1 MLIVGIFCTF
11 VNCFAP
17 LLERGENSRNNHKKL
32 RKQMKDNVNTEEL
45 TEAVHET
52 YRQLQNKLERKA
64 NEAEELKTQ
73 MRIMEATQK
82 LLDEIE
88 RLNNDLEDYRSEVDG
103 LREQLQDEKDK
114 NQQLEMR
121 LSEMSK
127 LSAGMAKKSSLEE
140 LLEALRIF
148 INKSKQKR
156 IEKRTA
162 VKEMVLE
169 LAYANN
175 LTFPDDLAATLESLD
190 DEPSESK
197 VVNVAGNYNDIHDNG
212 SVNN

>member
-1 MLIVGIFCTF
+1 
-11 VNCFAP
+11 
-17 LLERGENSRNNHKKL
+17 
-32 RKQMKDNVNTEEL
+32 MKDNVNTEEL
-45 TEAVHET
+45 TEALHET

-169 LAYANN
+169 LANANGIV
-175 LTFPDDLAATLESLD
+175 FPEDLAATLDSLD
-190 DEPSESK
+190 DEQPDPK
-197 VVNVAGNYNDIHDNG
+197 VVNVAGNYNDIHNNDQVNMSDKQKADNG
-212 SVNN
+212 RK

>member
-1 MLIVGIFCTF
+1 
-11 VNCFAP
+11 
-17 LLERGENSRNNHKKL
+17 
-32 RKQMKDNVNTEEL
+32 MKDNVNTEEL

-88 RLNNDLEDYRSEVDG
+88 RLNNDLEDYRSELDG

-169 LAYANN
+169 LANANGIV
-175 LTFPDDLAATLESLD
+175 FPEDLAATLDSLD
-190 DEPSESK
+190 DEQPDPK
-197 VVNVAGNYNDIHDNG
+197 VVNVAGNYNDIHNNDQVNMSDKQKADNG
-212 SVNN
+212 RK

>member
-1 MLIVGIFCTF
+1 
-11 VNCFAP
+11 
-17 LLERGENSRNNHKKL
+17 
-32 RKQMKDNVNTEEL
+32 MKDNVNTEEL

-73 MRIMEATQK
+73 MRIMEATQT

-88 RLNNDLEDYRSEVDG
+88 RLNNDLEDYRSELDG
-103 LREQLQDEKDK
+103 LREQLQNEKDK

-169 LAYANN
+169 LANANGIV
-175 LTFPDDLAATLESLD
+175 FPEDLAATLDSLD
-190 DEPSESK
+190 DEQPDPK
-197 VVNVAGNYNDIHDNG
+197 VVNVAGNYNDIHNNDQVNMSDKQKADNG
-212 SVNN
+212 RK

>member
-1 MLIVGIFCTF
+1 
-11 VNCFAP
+11 
-17 LLERGENSRNNHKKL
+17 
-32 RKQMKDNVNTEEL
+32 MKDNVNTEEL

-121 LSEMSK
+121 LSEMSQ

-169 LAYANN
+169 LANANGIV
-175 LTFPDDLAATLESLD
+175 FPEDLAATLDSLD
-190 DEPSESK
+190 DEQPDPK
-197 VVNVAGNYNDIHDNG
+197 VVNVAGNYNDIHNNDQVNMSDKQKADNG
-212 SVNN
+212 RK

>member
-1 MLIVGIFCTF
+1 
-11 VNCFAP
+11 
-17 LLERGENSRNNHKKL
+17 
-32 RKQMKDNVNTEEL
+32 MKDNVNTEEL

-73 MRIMEATQK
+73 MRIMEATQTM
-82 LLDEIE
+82 LDEIE

-169 LAYANN
+169 LANANGIV
-175 LTFPDDLAATLESLD
+175 FPEDLAATLDSLD
-190 DEPSESK
+190 DEQPDPK
-197 VVNVAGNYNDIHDNG
+197 VVNVAGNYNDIHNNDQVNMSDKQKADNG
-212 SVNN
+212 RK

>member
-1 MLIVGIFCTF
+1 
-11 VNCFAP
+11 
-17 LLERGENSRNNHKKL
+17 
-32 RKQMKDNVNTEEL
+32 MKDNVNTEEL

-88 RLNNDLEDYRSEVDG
+88 RLNNDLEDYRSELDG

-140 LLEALRIF
+140 LLGALRIF

-169 LAYANN
+169 LANANGIV
-175 LTFPDDLAATLESLD
+175 FPEDLAATLDSLD
-190 DEPSESK
+190 DEQPDPK
-197 VVNVAGNYNDIHDNG
+197 VVNVAGNYNDIHNNDQVNMSDKQKADNG
-212 SVNN
+212 RK

>member
-1 MLIVGIFCTF
+1 
-11 VNCFAP
+11 
-17 LLERGENSRNNHKKL
+17 
-32 RKQMKDNVNTEEL
+32 MKDNVNTEEL

-140 LLEALRIF
+140 LLGALRIF

-169 LAYANN
+169 LANANGIV
-175 LTFPDDLAATLESLD
+175 FPEDLAATLDSLD
-190 DEPSESK
+190 DEQPDPK
-197 VVNVAGNYNDIHDNG
+197 VVNVAGNYNDIHNNDQVNMSDKQKADNG
-212 SVNN
+212 RK

>member
-1 MLIVGIFCTF
+1 
-11 VNCFAP
+11 
-17 LLERGENSRNNHKKL
+17 
-32 RKQMKDNVNTEEL
+32 MKDNVNTEEL
-45 TEAVHET
+45 TEALHET

-88 RLNNDLEDYRSEVDG
+88 RLNNDLEDYRSELDG

-169 LAYANN
+169 LANANGIV
-175 LTFPDDLAATLESLD
+175 FPEDLAATLDSLD
-190 DEPSESK
+190 DEQPDPK
-197 VVNVAGNYNDIHDNG
+197 VVNVAGNYNDIHNNDQVNMSDKQKADNG
-212 SVNN
+212 RK

>member
-1 MLIVGIFCTF
+1 
-11 VNCFAP
+11 
-17 LLERGENSRNNHKKL
+17 
-32 RKQMKDNVNTEEL
+32 MKVNVNTEEL

-73 MRIMEATQK
+73 MRIMEATQT

-88 RLNNDLEDYRSEVDG
+88 RLNNDLEDYRCEVDG

-169 LAYANN
+169 LANANGIV
-175 LTFPDDLAATLESLD
+175 FPEDLAATLDSLD
-190 DEPSESK
+190 DEQPDPK
-197 VVNVAGNYNDIHDNG
+197 VVNVAGNYNDIHNNDQVNMSDKQKADNG
-212 SVNN
+212 RK

>member
-1 MLIVGIFCTF
+1 
-11 VNCFAP
+11 
-17 LLERGENSRNNHKKL
+17 
-32 RKQMKDNVNTEEL
+32 MKVNVNTEEL

-169 LAYANN
+169 LANANGIV
-175 LTFPDDLAATLESLD
+175 FPEDLAATLDSLD
-190 DEPSESK
+190 DEQPDPK
-197 VVNVAGNYNDIHDNG
+197 VVNVAGNYNDIHNNDQVNMSDKQKADNG
-212 SVNN
+212 RK

>member
-1 MLIVGIFCTF
+1 
-11 VNCFAP
+11 
-17 LLERGENSRNNHKKL
+17 
-32 RKQMKDNVNTEEL
+32 MKDNVNTEEL

-73 MRIMEATQK
+73 MRIMEATQT

-103 LREQLQDEKDK
+103 LREQLQNEKDK

-169 LAYANN
+169 LANANGIV
-175 LTFPDDLAATLESLD
+175 FPEDLAATLDSLD
-190 DEPSESK
+190 DEQPDPK
-197 VVNVAGNYNDIHDNG
+197 VVNVAGNYNDIHNNDQVNMSDKQKADNG
-212 SVNN
+212 RK

>member
-1 MLIVGIFCTF
+1 
-11 VNCFAP
+11 
-17 LLERGENSRNNHKKL
+17 
-32 RKQMKDNVNTEEL
+32 MKVNVNTEEL

-88 RLNNDLEDYRSEVDG
+88 RLNNDLEDYRSEVNG

-169 LAYANN
+169 LANANGIV
-175 LTFPDDLAATLESLD
+175 FPEDLAATLDSLD
-190 DEPSESK
+190 DEQPDPK
-197 VVNVAGNYNDIHDNG
+197 VVNVAGNYNDIHNNDQVNMSDKQKADNG
-212 SVNN
+212 RK

>member
-1 MLIVGIFCTF
+1 
-11 VNCFAP
+11 
-17 LLERGENSRNNHKKL
+17 
-32 RKQMKDNVNTEEL
+32 
-45 TEAVHET
+45 
-52 YRQLQNKLERKA
+52 
-64 NEAEELKTQ
+64 

-169 LAYANN
+169 LANANGIV
-175 LTFPDDLAATLESLD
+175 FPEDLAATLDSLD
-190 DEPSESK
+190 DEQPDPK
-197 VVNVAGNYNDIHDNG
+197 VVNVAGNYNDIHNNDQVNMSDKQKADNG
-212 SVNN
+212 RK

>member
-1 MLIVGIFCTF
+1 
-11 VNCFAP
+11 
-17 LLERGENSRNNHKKL
+17 
-32 RKQMKDNVNTEEL
+32 MKDNVNTEEL

-169 LAYANN
+169 LANANGIV
-175 LTFPDDLAATLESLD
+175 FPEDLAATLDSLD
-190 DEPSESK
+190 DEPPDPK
-197 VVNVAGNYNDIHDNG
+197 VVNVAGNYNDIHNNDQVNMSDKQKADNG
-212 SVNN
+212 RK

>member
-1 MLIVGIFCTF
+1 
-11 VNCFAP
+11 
-17 LLERGENSRNNHKKL
+17 
-32 RKQMKDNVNTEEL
+32 MKDNVNTEEL
-45 TEAVHET
+45 TEAVQET

-88 RLNNDLEDYRSEVDG
+88 RLNNDLEDYRSELDG

-169 LAYANN
+169 LANANGIV
-175 LTFPDDLAATLESLD
+175 FPEDLAATLDSLD
-190 DEPSESK
+190 DEQPDPK
-197 VVNVAGNYNDIHDNG
+197 VVNVAGNYNDIHNNDQVNMSDKQKADNG
-212 SVNN
+212 RK

>member
-1 MLIVGIFCTF
+1 
-11 VNCFAP
+11 
-17 LLERGENSRNNHKKL
+17 
-32 RKQMKDNVNTEEL
+32 MKDNVNTEEL

-73 MRIMEATQK
+73 MRIMEATQT

-169 LAYANN
+169 LANANGIV
-175 LTFPDDLAATLESLD
+175 FPEDLAATLDSLD
-190 DEPSESK
+190 DEQPDPK
-197 VVNVAGNYNDIHDNG
+197 VVNVAGNYNDIHNNDQVNMSDKQKADNG
-212 SVNN
+212 RK

>member
-1 MLIVGIFCTF
+1 
-11 VNCFAP
+11 
-17 LLERGENSRNNHKKL
+17 
-32 RKQMKDNVNTEEL
+32 MKDNVNTEEL

-103 LREQLQDEKDK
+103 LREQLQYEKDK

-169 LAYANN
+169 LANANGIV
-175 LTFPDDLAATLESLD
+175 FPEDLAATLDSLD
-190 DEPSESK
+190 DEQPDPK
-197 VVNVAGNYNDIHDNG
+197 VVNVAGNYNDIHNNDQVNMSDKQKADNG
-212 SVNN
+212 RK

>member
-1 MLIVGIFCTF
+1 
-11 VNCFAP
+11 
-17 LLERGENSRNNHKKL
+17 
-32 RKQMKDNVNTEEL
+32 MKDNVNTEEL

-88 RLNNDLEDYRSEVDG
+88 RLNNDLEDYRSELDG
-103 LREQLQDEKDK
+103 LREQLQNEKDK

-169 LAYANN
+169 LANANGIV
-175 LTFPDDLAATLESLD
+175 FPEDLAATLDSLD
-190 DEPSESK
+190 DEQPDPK
-197 VVNVAGNYNDIHDNG
+197 VVNVAGNYNDIHNNDQVNMSDKQKADNG
-212 SVNN
+212 RK

>member
-1 MLIVGIFCTF
+1 
-11 VNCFAP
+11 
-17 LLERGENSRNNHKKL
+17 
-32 RKQMKDNVNTEEL
+32 MKDNVNTEEL

-169 LAYANN
+169 LANANGIV
-175 LTFPDDLAATLESLD
+175 FPEDLAATLDSLD
-190 DEPSESK
+190 DEQPDPK
-197 VVNVAGNYNDIHDNG
+197 VVNVAGNYNDIHNNDQVNMSDKQKADNG
-212 SVNN
+212 RK

>member
-1 MLIVGIFCTF
+1 
-11 VNCFAP
+11 
-17 LLERGENSRNNHKKL
+17 
-32 RKQMKDNVNTEEL
+32 MKDNVNTEEL

-88 RLNNDLEDYRSEVDG
+88 RLNNDLEDYRSELDG

-169 LAYANN
+169 LANANGIV
-175 LTFPDDLAATLESLD
+175 FPEDLAATLDSLD
-190 DEPSESK
+190 DEQPDPK
-197 VVNVAGNYNDIHDNG
+197 VVNVAGNYNDIHNNNQVNMSDKQKADNG
-212 SVNN
+212 RK